1 MQSRKRF
8 WNYLRNSVR
17 FRVLLCTLISLVLG
31 SALSW
36 LLVAFLTRTSTI
48 ALSEDA
54 RLGLL
59 FFLTLLLTLLF
70 LLAQVSII
78 TQPITRLTR
87 RLRQLRS
94 SKDMRTV
101 DSTDFAELAP
111 LLEAAADIVE
121 WAENQQ
127 NLSAAI
133 HHAFRKRVAQL
144 AEYDALTGLYNRY
157 YLKAILPLQ
166 IAHMINIRDHL
177 SAIMVD
183 VDHFKHYNDT
193 HGHPQGDR
201 VLTEVADILRRSV
214 RDQDICCRY
223 GGEEFFIA
231 LPNANLERALIIAN
245 RIRTTIAQTEFPFGE
260 QQPEGRL
267 TVSLGVANF
276 PQHARLAED
285 LIECADRA
293 LYLAKRSGRNRICT
307 YDEVLDAAKADST
320 VLKAT
325 LTTVAVADTDSKTP
339 DGKET
344 AL

>member
-1 MQSRKRF
+1 MQIRKRF
-8 WNYLRNSVR
+8 WNYVRNSVR
-17 FRVLLCTLISLVLG
+17 FRVLFCTLISVVAG
-31 SALSW
+31 SAISW
-36 LLVAFLTRTSTI
+36 LSVAILTRASSI
-48 ALSEDA
+48 SLSEDA

-59 FFLTLLLTLLF
+59 FFMTLLFTLLL

-78 TQPITRLTR
+78 IQPISRLNR

-94 SKDMRTV
+94 AKEMRTV
-101 DSTDFAELAP
+101 DSSDFAELAP
-111 LLEAAADIVE
+111 LLEAAADILE

-133 HHAFRKRVAQL
+133 HHAFRKRIAQL
-144 AEYDALTGLYNRY
+144 AEYDSLTGLYNRY
-157 YLKAILPLQ
+157 YLKTILPLQ
-166 IAHMINIRDHL
+166 IAHMINIKDQL

-201 VLTEVADILRRSV
+201 VLTQVADILRRSV

-231 LPNANLERALIIAN
+231 LPNANLERALVIAN
-245 RIRTTIAQTEFPFGE
+245 RIRTAIAQTPFPHGE

-267 TVSLGVANF
+267 TVSLGVACF
-276 PQHARLAED
+276 PMHARLADD

-293 LYLAKRSGRNRICT
+293 LYLAKRSGRDRICT
-307 YDEVLDAAKADST
+307 YNDVLEAAKADST
-320 VLKAT
+320 VLKAP
-325 LTTVAVADTDSKTP
+325 LKDVPPPDSMSQDP
-339 DGKET
+339 DNQEGGS
-344 AL
+344 

>member
-59 FFLTLLLTLLF
+59 FFLTLLFTLLF

-320 VLKAT
+320 VLKAP